1 MEEVEKVEDE
11 VVFDN
16 LHYTGNVLP
25 TALFVTYWEWSHL
38 QIIYVCRI
46 E

>member
-16 LHYTGNVLP
+16 LHYTGQCIVMYFWL
-25 TALFVTYWEWSHL
+25 S
-38 QIIYVCRI
+38 
-46 E
+46 